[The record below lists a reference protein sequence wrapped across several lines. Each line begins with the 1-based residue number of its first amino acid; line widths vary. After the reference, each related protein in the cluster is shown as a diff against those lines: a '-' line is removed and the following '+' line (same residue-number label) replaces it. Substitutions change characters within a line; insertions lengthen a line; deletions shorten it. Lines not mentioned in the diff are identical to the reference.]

1 LISQAMRSFC
11 RPMHAG
17 WRRSAAMGGF
27 VHHCTL
33 GGLYKGL
40 DLFPNSMPGSPAS
53 FSAAFLDDGLAI
65 CCGRPQRDAMIL
77 CAVIRETQLDRD
89 GFRLA
94 VSQKSMGGSSL
105 PAPPIV
111 AKRART
117 AAKLWVFGWPRF
129 SQRNWRTSNPTSVC
143 QQVTQDLSKP
153 PPLQLQLELELAA
166 HSFCS

>member
-1 LISQAMRSFC
+1 MTTSVKSEPGKSTRSGQDQA
-11 RPMHAG
+11 
-17 WRRSAAMGGF
+17 
-27 VHHCTL
+27 
-33 GGLYKGL
+33 
-40 DLFPNSMPGSPAS
+40 
-53 FSAAFLDDGLAI
+53 
-65 CCGRPQRDAMIL
+65 GRVAKKHGEDHQ
-77 CAVIRETQLDRD
+77 
-89 GFRLA
+89 
-94 VSQKSMGGSSL
+94 L